1 VEISN
6 KKATYDYFV
15 EETYEAGI
23 ALKGTE
29 IKSIRNGSA
38 NLKDSYAVIKKGE
51 AYLLNMH
58 IAPYEKGNQFN
69 HEERRTRKLLLH
81 KKEIDKIA
89 GKITTEGYTL
99 IPLKLYFKKNKVKIL
114 LGIAKGK
121 KTFDKRETIKKRDL
135 ERETR
140 NKSLFVYPI
149 GLTSIVTLHFK

>member
-1 VEISN
+1 MEISN

-140 NKSLFVYPI
+140 KE
-149 GLTSIVTLHFK
+149 FKYSFK

>member
-135 ERETR
+135 EREAR
-140 NKSLFVYPI
+140 KE
-149 GLTSIVTLHFK
+149 FKYRFK